1 VERYKEG
8 NLGGPD
14 IDRSITQLAQYSELD
29 INLFDTEGRLVSAS
43 QPKIYQ
49 YNLLSRFINPLAY
62 HSIIEDRSNSI
73 LLNESVD
80 FLEYKSAYVGIRS
93 FESGRL
99 LGILSI
105 PFFESKYE
113 LDKEILVILINI
125 LNIFTFIFIVILLAS
140 YFASRALTVPLSL
153 ITQKIKKTTL
163 TGYNEPLEWES
174 DDEIGMMVGEYNRML
189 KNLEASK
196 TALARSEKESAWRE
210 MAQQVAHE
218 IKNPLTPMK
227 LTLQHLKRTLS
238 QGNSNN
244 TDKPLNSLLQ
254 QIDTLSD
261 IATSFS
267 SFAKMPVPKNQRFEI
282 SSVLRKTIQLH
293 ENDAN
298 HKIISSLEYGNHY
311 VMGDSQLMGRIF
323 SNLIING
330 IQSVPA
336 DTEPVI
342 KISLNTANNKLVVTI
357 QDNGAGIPEAIR
369 DKIFIPNFST
379 KDTGSGI
386 GLSIAKRG
394 IEHAG
399 GKIWFE
405 TSEQGTTIFVELPL
419 VD

>member
-1 VERYKEG
+1 
-8 NLGGPD
+8 
-14 IDRSITQLAQYSELD
+14 
-29 INLFDTEGRLVSAS
+29 
-43 QPKIYQ
+43 
-49 YNLLSRFINPLAY
+49 
-62 HSIIEDRSNSI
+62 
-73 LLNESVD
+73 
-80 FLEYKSAYVGIRS
+80 
-93 FESGRL
+93 
-99 LGILSI
+99 
-105 PFFESKYE
+105 
-113 LDKEILVILINI
+113 
-125 LNIFTFIFIVILLAS
+125 
-140 YFASRALTVPLSL
+140 
-153 ITQKIKKTTL
+153 
-163 TGYNEPLEWES
+163 
-174 DDEIGMMVGEYNRML
+174 
-189 KNLEASK
+189 
-196 TALARSEKESAWRE
+196 
-210 MAQQVAHE
+210 
-218 IKNPLTPMK
+218 
-227 LTLQHLKRTLS
+227 
-238 QGNSNN
+238 
-244 TDKPLNSLLQ
+244 LLQ

-336 DTEPVI
+336 DTEPVF